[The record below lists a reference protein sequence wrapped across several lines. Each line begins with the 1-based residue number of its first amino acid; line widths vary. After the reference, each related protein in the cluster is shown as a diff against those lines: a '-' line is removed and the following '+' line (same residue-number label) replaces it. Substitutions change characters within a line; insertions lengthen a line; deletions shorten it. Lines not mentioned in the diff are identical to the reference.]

1 MDKLKEITEELN
13 NIFTVVGDIRSSVV
27 RVTGTVALGVVIKK
41 SYDHIRLGQPRAV
54 CSED

>member
-27 RVTGTVALGVVIKK
+27 RVTGTVALGVVIKNLMTIL
-41 SYDHIRLGQPRAV
+41 DLVNLERLQ
-54 CSED
+54 

>member
-41 SYDHIRLGQPRAV
+41 SYDHIRLE
-54 CSED
+54 ST